1 MEIPRTRRTTSAP
14 VGKDFQSTEETAK
27 EAETSSGIKK
37 ICEPALMNAF
47 EQTHEEFAETPKPEV
62 NGTPDKEGKQK
73 LKLINMLLIQF
84 AGFIALFGSAAL
96 AHVGKINWSSSN
108 DIDFLV
114 RPKMTRKII
123 SYLSMFGTIESIEEN
138 GTSGSV
144 DRSTTCQK
152 VTKVIFSRGKGTI
165 FEDDCDG
172 SFTQIS
178 FDIVEIPHRAK
189 FTEAVK
195 TMKPHTESWLVR
207 YSEVEE
213 ELIYSKVPV
222 EQRTIDITCLDDVI
236 FLIKGCKYLINPEYK
251 GLLCFEIPLGLK
263 LKYGYFKHIQF
274 AVPHDEKCM
283 ICQEDFLPNEPVMV
297 PKCGCRNGHMMH
309 CKCCIQFILGRA
321 QGFRRLL
328 TQSGIPFPC
337 DGKCPYCCYHL
348 ILEDPGDVNKIFTR
362 SPSGD
367 FMASEDYMCKM
378 FIDPLFY

>member
-1 MEIPRTRRTTSAP
+1 M
-14 VGKDFQSTEETAK
+14 
-27 EAETSSGIKK
+27 
-37 ICEPALMNAF
+37 
-47 EQTHEEFAETPKPEV
+47 
-62 NGTPDKEGKQK
+62 
-73 LKLINMLLIQF
+73 
-84 AGFIALFGSAAL
+84 
-96 AHVGKINWSSSN
+96 
-108 DIDFLV
+108 
-114 RPKMTRKII
+114 
-123 SYLSMFGTIESIEEN
+123 
-138 GTSGSV
+138 
-144 DRSTTCQK
+144 
-152 VTKVIFSRGKGTI
+152 
-165 FEDDCDG
+165 
-172 SFTQIS
+172 
-178 FDIVEIPHRAK
+178 K